1 MPFPAITAVYWSIKL
16 DKMIFQQPERSS
28 CTNLKITWVK
38 STPMDPA
45 SSAKLQDLNAP
56 QKNQKLPQIG
66 MTSLFINLILRTPD
80 YFHMIVHNE
89 RISKWVHLSFY
100 HKQFSRYLHLKFEI
114 EVFF

>member
-1 MPFPAITAVYWSIKL
+1 MPFPALTAVYWSIKL

-28 CTNLKITWVK
+28 CTNLKITRVK

-100 HKQFSRYLHLKFEI
+100 ISSSRDI
-114 EVFF
+114 CI